1 MIKNKSFLTINNIK
15 ILLVI
20 IVSTLLF
27 LSSLFNP
34 NEALGLIENYDLN
47 FYNGD
52 SPLFTPTYDGSNQA
66 VHPSVIY
73 VKDRFNGFK
82 YWMAITPYPNGND
95 DYENPQI
102 LVSNDGV
109 NFTYFKTLNS
119 YLDIPNDVKLGGH
132 YSDVNLCYANNQL
145 ELYFRYNPHMK
156 NKLQPD
162 NGTNFVYVMKSKD
175 GLNWS
180 KKQLVLSNSTFKEK
194 YNYVS
199 PTIIYDNNVY
209 NIWFSNYSTNLY
221 HTSTKDWINFEPV
234 STCNFSQKPD
244 NISIWHHDIIKTAE
258 GYEIIISA
266 YEDKN
271 SGVQNLYH
279 STSKDGVDFSGF
291 KLTLKPSTGSGFDNC
306 SLYKASLV
314 KLSDKYLLYYS
325 ARNKNGQ
332 WHIGLAKRM
341 GEH

>member
-119 YLDIPNDVKLGGH
+119 YLDIPNDFKLGGH
-132 YSDVNLCYANNQL
+132 YSD
-145 ELYFRYNPHMK
+145 
-156 NKLQPD
+156 
-162 NGTNFVYVMKSKD
+162 
-175 GLNWS
+175 
-180 KKQLVLSNSTFKEK
+180 
-194 YNYVS
+194 
-199 PTIIYDNNVY
+199 VY

-234 STCNFSQKPD
+234 STCNFPQKPD